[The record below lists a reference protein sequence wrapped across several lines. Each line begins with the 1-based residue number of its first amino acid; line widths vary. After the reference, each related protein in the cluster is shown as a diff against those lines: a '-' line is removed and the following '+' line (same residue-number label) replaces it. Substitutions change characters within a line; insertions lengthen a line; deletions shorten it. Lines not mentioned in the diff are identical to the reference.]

1 MATAI
6 GRISTRRV
14 WLGFAVATCAL
25 LGVSSQSDAPREVLD
40 KLSYPKTVIVVR
52 HAEKAAEPKNDP
64 VLSEEGVARAERLAK
79 LLAKAGVTHLFA
91 TEFQRTQQTLA
102 PLSLATGTK
111 VSLGNAADFK
121 ATHSA
126 VASLP
131 RDSVAVIAAHSNT
144 VPALL
149 ELLSAGR
156 AKISLGEADY
166 DRLFV
171 VTQWGPDKQSTW
183 LELRY

>member
-1 MATAI
+1 MRTAL
-6 GRISTRRV
+6 GRISTRRACLAFGV
-14 WLGFAVATCAL
+14 AACAWLAA
-25 LGVSSQSDAPREVLD
+25 SWQDEPSREVLD
-40 KLSYPKTVIVVR
+40 KLSYPKTVIVLR
-52 HAEKAAEPKNDP
+52 HAEKAPEPKSDP
-64 VLSEEGVARAERLAK
+64 VLSDEGLARAERLAK
-79 LLAKAGVTHLFA
+79 LLAKAGVTHLYA
-91 TEFQRTQQTLA
+91 TEFQRTQLTLA
-102 PLSLATGTK
+102 PLALASGAK
-111 VSLGNAADFK
+111 VSLGKAADFK

-149 ELLSAGR
+149 ELLTAGR
-156 AKISLGEADY
+156 AKITLTEGDY

-183 LELRY
+183 LELRF